1 MASTGGKNIYLMY
14 NNIVYKINWSI
25 TMTQNPN
32 SAFNFTEKISGL
44 AKGTAKILG
53 GAALGAGIF
62 AGLSIGDAPHLAAF
76 GAQLGAFFGGG
87 ITGIYQLTKS
97 FEKSTIKN
105 EADVENLN
113 NELEG
118 KTKPEEKLKE
128 NNKDQ
133 GQEKINPSSFS
144 KTKHIDGLFPQGHNT
159 NQSLASKSGNKPAPI
174 TNSKIKQPYNQ

>member
-14 NNIVYKINWSI
+14 NNIVYKINW
-25 TMTQNPN
+25 
-32 SAFNFTEKISGL
+32 
-44 AKGTAKILG
+44 
-53 GAALGAGIF
+53 
-62 AGLSIGDAPHLAAF
+62 
-76 GAQLGAFFGGG
+76 
-87 ITGIYQLTKS
+87 
-97 FEKSTIKN
+97 
-105 EADVENLN
+105 DVENLN